1 MGVCIV
7 ASLIIGQ
14 KGCMKMPSKWIE
26 KEEKKDG
33 LNIYQYVDNVDN
45 SKYFKCP
52 ICNEI
57 LSEQLYTEIE
67 NIKKKGPKEI
77 IRLKQRYYYLVYSC
91 YTVDI
96 FNELEEIKNK
106 IEEYSNHYDENR
118 FYKYKCDKKN
128 RECYLII
135 YQFNKEDFFKRIEN
149 ENVIKDQ
156 RYEVSQWKND
166 ENIKN
171 ALIKE
176 RQIEYEKF
184 QRKEKI
190 RLFKEKVKKAKEE
203 AKKEWEEI
211 TFQREYQKYLDAV
224 KYINI
229 EVNSPIFEGNK
240 AELNGI
246 AYRCCHNFKYT
257 GGLKKTID
265 YIAQFAKDDSSRNW
279 FKHDMRPQMSKE
291 ELIEYQAFEKP
302 RIPVMKIII
311 DPTVKK
317 MNK

>member
-14 KGCMKMPSKWIE
+14 KGCMKEPSKWIE
-26 KEEKKDG
+26 KQEKKDG

-52 ICNEI
+52 ICNEF

-106 IEEYSNHYDENR
+106 IEEYGNHYDENR

-171 ALIKE
+171 AL
-176 RQIEYEKF
+176 
-184 QRKEKI
+184 
-190 RLFKEKVKKAKEE
+190 
-203 AKKEWEEI
+203 
-211 TFQREYQKYLDAV
+211 
-224 KYINI
+224 
-229 EVNSPIFEGNK
+229 
-240 AELNGI
+240 
-246 AYRCCHNFKYT
+246 
-257 GGLKKTID
+257 
-265 YIAQFAKDDSSRNW
+265 
-279 FKHDMRPQMSKE
+279 
-291 ELIEYQAFEKP
+291 
-302 RIPVMKIII
+302 
-311 DPTVKK
+311 
-317 MNK
+317 